1 MNNNYMRSKMSLVIE
16 HQGMSDARLKKL
28 MLKIV
33 KAAKG
38 RSQREASLEAEN
50 LFVSTKDDK

>member
-1 MNNNYMRSKMSLVIE
+1 MNNNFMRSKMSLVIE

-28 MLKIV
+28 MFKIV

-50 LFVSTKDDK
+50 IFVCTEDDK

>member
-1 MNNNYMRSKMSLVIE
+1 MSLVIE

-50 LFVSTKDDK
+50 LFVSTEDDK

>member
-1 MNNNYMRSKMSLVIE
+1 MNNNFMRSKMSLVIE

-50 LFVSTKDDK
+50 LFVSTEDDK